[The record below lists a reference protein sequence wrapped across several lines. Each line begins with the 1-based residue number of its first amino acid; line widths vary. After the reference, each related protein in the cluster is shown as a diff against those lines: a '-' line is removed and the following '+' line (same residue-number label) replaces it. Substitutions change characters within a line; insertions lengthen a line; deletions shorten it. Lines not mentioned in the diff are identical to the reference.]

1 MKKIFLFFVSFLL
14 FFSHLFCEELSKN
27 LDSSELPIYETEEQR
42 ELVIHKGYVLS
53 YREVYEQSE
62 FVMYVLNCGDTKVS
76 RSDDFRP
83 DYSVST
89 KSATPQDYY
98 KSGYDKGHLAPAAD
112 FSYSKELMS
121 ESFYMSNMS
130 PQTPGLNRGPWKF
143 LEEYFRNLSEK
154 YDKVYIITGP
164 VLGSDDISD
173 SYKEIGENKVKIP
186 YLFYKCGLFIKDNNY
201 YMISFLMPNEI
212 FSRNFEDY
220 QCTTNDIESL
230 VNMNFFSFIDDE
242 IEEKLESNIPQ
253 LK

>member
-1 MKKIFLFFVSFLL
+1 MKKIFLFFISFLL
-14 FFSHLFCEELSKN
+14 FFSHLFCEDLSKN

-42 ELVIHKGYVLS
+42 ELIIHKGYTLS

-62 FVMYVLNCGDTKVS
+62 FVMYVLNHGNSKVS
-76 RSDDFRP
+76 RTNDFKT

-143 LEEYFRNLSEK
+143 LEEYFRNLGEK

-186 YLFYKCGLFIKDNNY
+186 YLFYKCGLFIKDNDY

-242 IEEKLESNIPQ
+242 IEEKLESNISQ

>member
-1 MKKIFLFFVSFLL
+1 MKKIFLFFISILL
-14 FFSHLFCEELSKN
+14 FFSHLFCEELSYK
-27 LDSSELPIYETEEQR
+27 LDRSELPIYKTEEQR
-42 ELVIHKGYVLS
+42 ELIIHKGYVLS
-53 YREVYEQSE
+53 YREVYEQPE
-62 FVMYVLNCGDTKVS
+62 FVMYVLNYGNSKVS
-76 RSDDFRP
+76 RSNDFKP

-89 KSATPQDYY
+89 KSAIPQDYY

-143 LEEYFRNLSEK
+143 LEEYFRNLGEK

-164 VLGSDDISD
+164 VLGSDDTSD
-173 SYKEIGENKVKIP
+173 SFKEIGENKVKIP
-186 YLFYKCGLFIKDNNY
+186 YLFYKCGLFIKDNEY

-212 FSRNFEDY
+212 ISRNFEDY
-220 QCTTNDIESL
+220 QCNTDDIESL
-230 VNMNFFSFIDDE
+230 VEMDFFAFLNDE
-242 IEEKLESNIPQ
+242 TEESLESYKPP

>member
-42 ELVIHKGYVLS
+42 ELIIHKGYVLS

-62 FVMYVLNCGDTKVS
+62 FVMYVLNHGNSKVS
-76 RSDDFRP
+76 RTNDFKI

-143 LEEYFRNLSEK
+143 LEEYFRSLSEK

-186 YLFYKCGLFIKDNNY
+186 YLFYKCGLFIKDNDY

-242 IEEKLESNIPQ
+242 IEEKLESNISQ

>member
-1 MKKIFLFFVSFLL
+1 MKKIFLFFISILL
-14 FFSHLFCEELSKN
+14 IFSHLFCEELSKN
-27 LDSSELPIYETEEQR
+27 LDRNELPIYETEEQR
-42 ELVIHKGYVLS
+42 ELIIHKGYVLS
-53 YREVYEQSE
+53 YREVYEQPE
-62 FVMYVLNCGDTKVS
+62 FVMYVLNHGNSKVS
-76 RSDDFRP
+76 RTNDFKI

-186 YLFYKCGLFIKDNNY
+186 YLFYKCGLFIKDNDY

>member
-14 FFSHLFCEELSKN
+14 IFSHLFCEELSKN

-53 YREVYEQSE
+53 YREVYEQPE
-62 FVMYVLNCGDTKVS
+62 FVMYVLNYENTKVS
-76 RSDDFRP
+76 RSNDFKP

-89 KSATPQDYY
+89 KSAIPQDYY

-143 LEEYFRNLSEK
+143 LEEYFRNLGKK
-154 YDKVYIITGP
+154 YDKTYIITGP
-164 VLGSDDISD
+164 VLGTDDMSELYE
-173 SYKEIGENKVKIP
+173 SIGENEVKIP
-186 YLFYKCGLFIKDNNY
+186 FLFYKCGLFIKDNEY
-201 YMISFLMPNEI
+201 YLISFLMPNNI
-212 FSRNFEDY
+212 ISKNFKDY
-220 QCTTNDIESL
+220 QCSTNDIENL

-242 IEEKLESNIPQ
+242 IEETLESSILQ

>member
-1 MKKIFLFFVSFLL
+1 MKKIFLFFISFLL
-14 FFSHLFCEELSKN
+14 IFSHLFCEELSKN
-27 LDSSELPIYETEEQR
+27 LDRNELPIYETEEQR
-42 ELVIHKGYVLS
+42 ELIIHKGYVLS
-53 YREVYEQSE
+53 YREAYEQPE
-62 FVMYVLNCGDTKVS
+62 FVMYVLNHGNSKVS
-76 RSDDFRP
+76 RSNDFKP

-121 ESFYMSNMS
+121 ESFYMSNMC

-143 LEEYFRNLSEK
+143 LEEYFRNLGAK

-186 YLFYKCGLFIKDNNY
+186 HLFYKCGLFIKNNEY

-212 FSRNFEDY
+212 VSRNFEDY
-220 QCTTNDIESL
+220 QCSTNDIESL

-242 IEEKLESNIPQ
+242 IEEKLESSIKQ

>member
-27 LDSSELPIYETEEQR
+27 LDSSELPIYKTEEQR
-42 ELVIHKGYVLS
+42 ELIIHKGYVLS

-62 FVMYVLNCGDTKVS
+62 FVMYVLNRGDTKVS

-143 LEEYFRNLSEK
+143 LEEYFRNLGEK

-164 VLGSDDISD
+164 VLGSDDASD
-173 SYKEIGENKVKIP
+173 FYKTIGENKVKVP
-186 YLFYKCGLFIKDNNY
+186 YLFYKCGLFINDNEY
-201 YMISFLMPNEI
+201 YMISFLIPNEI
-212 FSRNFEDY
+212 ISKNFENY

-230 VNMNFFSFIDDE
+230 VNMDFFSFLDDE
-242 IEEKLESNIPQ
+242 IEEKLESGVAQ

>member
-1 MKKIFLFFVSFLL
+1 MKKIFLFFISVLL
-14 FFSHLFCEELSKN
+14 IFSHLFCEELSYR
-27 LDSSELPIYETEEQR
+27 LDRSELPIYETEEQR
-42 ELVIHKGYVLS
+42 ELIIHKGYVLS
-53 YREVYEQSE
+53 YREMYEQPE
-62 FVMYVLNCGDTKVS
+62 FVMYVLNYGNSKVS
-76 RSDDFRP
+76 RSNDFKP

-143 LEEYFRNLSEK
+143 LEEYFRNLGEK

-164 VLGSDDISD
+164 VLGSDDTSD
-173 SYKEIGENKVKIP
+173 SFKEIGENKVKIP
-186 YLFYKCGLFIKDNNY
+186 YLFYKCGLFIKDNEY

-212 FSRNFEDY
+212 ISRNFEDY
-220 QCTTNDIESL
+220 QCNTDYIETL
-230 VNMNFFSFIDDE
+230 VEMDFFAFLNDE
-242 IEEKLESNIPQ
+242 IEESLESYKPP

>member
-1 MKKIFLFFVSFLL
+1 
-14 FFSHLFCEELSKN
+14 
-27 LDSSELPIYETEEQR
+27 
-42 ELVIHKGYVLS
+42 
-53 YREVYEQSE
+53 
-62 FVMYVLNCGDTKVS
+62 
-76 RSDDFRP
+76 
-83 DYSVST
+83 
-89 KSATPQDYY
+89 
-98 KSGYDKGHLAPAAD
+98 
-112 FSYSKELMS
+112 
-121 ESFYMSNMS
+121 MSNMS

-186 YLFYKCGLFIKDNNY
+186 YLFYKCGLFIKDSDY

-212 FSRNFEDY
+212 FSINFEDY

>member
-27 LDSSELPIYETEEQR
+27 LDNSELPIYETEEQR
-42 ELVIHKGYVLS
+42 ELIIHKGYVLS

-62 FVMYVLNCGDTKVS
+62 FVMYVLNYGDTKVS

-83 DYSVST
+83 DYNVST

-143 LEEYFRNLSEK
+143 LEEYFRN
-154 YDKVYIITGP
+154 Y
-164 VLGSDDISD
+164 
-173 SYKEIGENKVKIP
+173 
-186 YLFYKCGLFIKDNNY
+186 FIRY
-201 YMISFLMPNEI
+201 
-212 FSRNFEDY
+212 
-220 QCTTNDIESL
+220 
-230 VNMNFFSFIDDE
+230 
-242 IEEKLESNIPQ
+242 
-253 LK
+253 

>member
-1 MKKIFLFFVSFLL
+1 MKKIFLFFISFLL

-42 ELVIHKGYVLS
+42 ELIIHKGYVLS

-62 FVMYVLNCGDTKVS
+62 FVMYVLNRGDTKVS

-89 KSATPQDYY
+89 NSATPQDYY

-186 YLFYKCGLFIKDNNY
+186 YLFYKCGLFIKDNDY